1 MRSKSRLCRQRV
13 LTDQLPSVADFL
25 VAVSFVS
32 TQGRHTPALT
42 GYFTNPC
49 RSNAGLGQESRWLLL
64 SSSGISK
71 DTILY
76 SKLVSMKSIAVH
88 VFLCL
93 FSGVALPRRVALGSI
108 QIGRVSSILTA
119 KKHDALVLE
128 HMLTNRNIHTGPSSL
143 TKASVCTT
151 KPASSITE
159 DVLKADLR

>member
-1 MRSKSRLCRQRV
+1 MRDLQQLSATSCMRSKVRLCRHRV
-13 LTDQLPSVADFL
+13 VTDQLPSVADFL

-64 SSSGISK
+64 SSSGMSK

-76 SKLVSMKSIAVH
+76 SKLVSMKSVA

-93 FSGVALPRRVALGSI
+93 FSGVALPRRVGLGSI
-108 QIGRVSSILTA
+108 QIGRVSSIFGARHFAPRPFAPAHKRCFTPDSMRHFA
-119 KKHDALVLE
+119 
-128 HMLTNRNIHTGPSSL
+128 TCSTY
-143 TKASVCTT
+143 VCM
-151 KPASSITE
+151 
-159 DVLKADLR
+159 